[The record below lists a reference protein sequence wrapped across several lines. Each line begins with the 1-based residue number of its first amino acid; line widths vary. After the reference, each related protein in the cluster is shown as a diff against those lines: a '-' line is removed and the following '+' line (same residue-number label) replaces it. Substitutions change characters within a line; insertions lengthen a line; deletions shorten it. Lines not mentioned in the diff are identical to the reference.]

1 MAVMAL
7 TTEYTSIN
15 AVDESAN
22 IKSSTL
28 TIDVNPLD
36 TTDFASAGW
45 TEVIGGLK
53 SGTLAIEFQDDVAA
67 AAIDSKL
74 WALLGTVVA
83 FEVRLTSAAVG
94 TSNPKWTGSVL
105 ITSHSVGGAVGD
117 LATKSLSFPTTGA
130 VTRAVA

>member
-7 TTEYTSIN
+7 TTQYTAIN

-28 TIDVNPLD
+28 VVDVDQLD

-45 TEVIGGLK
+45 VEYIGGLK
-53 SGTLAIEFQDDVAA
+53 SGTLSIEFQDDVAA
-67 AAIDSKL
+67 AAIDTKL
-74 WALLGTVVA
+74 WALLGTVTT

-94 TSNPKWTGSVL
+94 ASNPKWTGSIL
-105 ITSHSVGGAVGD
+105 ISQHSAGGAVGD
-117 LATKSLSFPTTGA
+117 LAMKSLSFPTSGA

>member
-1 MAVMAL
+1 MAVMSL
-7 TTEYTSIN
+7 TSQFTSIN
-15 AVDESAN
+15 GVDESGN

-45 TEVIGGLK
+45 VENIGGLK
-53 SGTLAIEFQDDVAA
+53 SGTLAIEFQDDIVA

-74 WALLGTVVA
+74 WALLGTVTT
-83 FEVRLTSAAVG
+83 FEVRLTSAVVG
-94 TSNPKWTGSVL
+94 ASNPKWTGSIL
-105 ITSHSVGGAVGD
+105 INGHSVGGTVGD
-117 LATKSLSFPTTGA
+117 LAMKSLTFPTSGA

>member
-7 TTEYTSIN
+7 TTEYTGIN
-15 AVDESAN
+15 GVDESAN

-53 SGTLAIEFQDDVAA
+53 SGTLSIEFQDDVAA

-74 WALLGTVVA
+74 WAILGTVVA
-83 FEVRLTSAAVG
+83 FEVRLTSAVVG

-105 ITSHSVGGAVGD
+105 INGHSVGGAVGE
-117 LATKSLSFPTTGA
+117 LAGKSLSFPTSGA
-130 VTRAVA
+130 VTRATA

>member
-15 AVDESAN
+15 AVDESSN

-28 TIDVNPLD
+28 VVDVAQLD

-45 TEVIGGLK
+45 VEYIGGLK
-53 SGTLAIEFQDDVAA
+53 SGTLSIEFQDDVAA

-83 FEVRLTSAAVG
+83 FEVRLTSAVVG

-105 ITSHSVGGAVGD
+105 INSHSAGGAVGD
-117 LATKSLSFPTTGA
+117 LAMKSLSFPTSGA
-130 VTRAVA
+130 VTRATA

>member
-1 MAVMAL
+1 MAVMCL
-7 TTEYTSIN
+7 TTQYTGIN
-15 AVDESAN
+15 GVDESAN

-45 TEVIGGLK
+45 VEQIGGLK
-53 SGTLAIEFQDDVAA
+53 SGTLSIEFQDDVAA
-67 AAIDSKL
+67 AAIDTKL
-74 WALLGTVVA
+74 WAILGTVVA
-83 FEVRLTSAAVG
+83 FEVRLTSAVVG
-94 TSNPKWTGSVL
+94 ASNPKWTGSIL
-105 ITSHSVGGAVGD
+105 ITGHNVGGTVGD